1 MQTERLVFI
10 TQCHVDRNWPA
21 QARVRLYHSCT
32 AMSLVRLQSTCALI
46 QKKFLGRRGG
56 PMDIYVC
63 QRGEGGQIYSVIL
76 LSKFKK
82 KGSFQGA
89 PTPHLLSS
97 RSTHGIHSCLIF
109 KENIVYHIYVV

>member
-32 AMSLVRLQSTCALI
+32 AMSLVHCTTTAYICADPEKI
-46 QKKFLGRRGG
+46 LGDGG
-56 PMDIYVC
+56 GAMDVYVC

-76 LSKFKK
+76 LRTKK
-82 KGSFQGA
+82 KDLSKVPRP
-89 PTPHLLSS
+89 PTSS
-97 RSTHGIHSCLIF
+97 PLDPRMAYIH
-109 KENIVYHIYVV
+109 V

>member
-1 MQTERLVFI
+1 
-10 TQCHVDRNWPA
+10 
-21 QARVRLYHSCT
+21 
-32 AMSLVRLQSTCALI
+32 
-46 QKKFLGRRGG
+46 
-56 PMDIYVC
+56 MDIYVC

>member
-32 AMSLVRLQSTCALI
+32 AMSLVRLQPTCTYALI
-46 QKKFLGRRGG
+46 QKKFLGMGG
-56 PMDIYVC
+56 PIDVYVC
-63 QRGEGGQIYSVIL
+63 QRGEGGGGQIYSVIL

-82 KGSFQGA
+82 KRIF
-89 PTPHLLSS
+89 PRCPDPPPPLL
-97 RSTHGIHSCLIF
+97 
-109 KENIVYHIYVV
+109 